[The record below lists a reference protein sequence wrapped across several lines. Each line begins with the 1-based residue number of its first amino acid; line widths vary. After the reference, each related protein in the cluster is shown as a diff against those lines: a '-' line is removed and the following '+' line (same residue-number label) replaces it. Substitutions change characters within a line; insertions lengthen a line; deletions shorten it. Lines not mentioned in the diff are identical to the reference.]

1 MNGNRKHQER
11 NQRYKEDTNGNFIA
25 EKHSNQSKI
34 FIDELSGR
42 KQVTDEIVIY
52 RDQRKLPNL
61 NNTGNS
67 RLKNKI
73 LNERRHKNPQ
83 QYYQIEF
90 SNV

>member
-1 MNGNRKHQER
+1 METGNIRKEIKDIKKTQIEILQLK
-11 NQRYKEDTNGNFIA
+11 NTATKVKY
-25 EKHSNQSKI
+25 SL
-34 FIDELSGR
+34 DELSGR
-42 KQVTDEIVIY
+42 KQATDEIVIY

-83 QYYQIEF
+83 QVLP
-90 SNV
+90 N